1 MRQVILNPK
10 SGKIE
15 VIEIPA
21 PKPAPKQILVRN
33 LFSVISAGTE
43 RSTVSFAQQS
53 LIQKA
58 KNKPKLIS
66 KEILDK
72 IGSKGILPTALF
84 IIARLG
90 LSKRVDF

>member
-43 RSTVSFAQQS
+43 RSTVSY
-53 LIQKA
+53 
-58 KNKPKLIS
+58 
-66 KEILDK
+66 
-72 IGSKGILPTALF
+72 
-84 IIARLG
+84 AR
-90 LSKRVDF
+90 